1 MKRSRTV
8 VHNATKPPL
17 EIKIAHLRDLDLN
30 RRGTAPTG
38 HRSRRIA
45 ESVADTRKK
54 LGLDLVILNT
64 FDPLGAAPARPR
76 PRLEALNSAS
86 AMTIPVDKMP
96 NSLE

>member
-45 ESVADTRKK
+45 ESVADTM
-54 LGLDLVILNT
+54 ILNT